1 MIGGCDDDTDHLPL
15 ALDVSRPKRH
25 ASGWSERETRK
36 ETVCGDFGLLD
47 LDVATVKSIKV
58 LPLNHAQSL
67 ERHD

>member
-1 MIGGCDDDTDHLPL
+1 MTIRITFRWHWMFLGQSAMRQVGQ
-15 ALDVSRPKRH
+15 SEKH
-25 ASGWSERETRK
+25 AKKPYVGT
-36 ETVCGDFGLLD
+36 FGLLD